1 MPFALLDQAEQNAS
15 PGKVGYFLRIP
26 SPFFMAYARRYL
38 RFPSQILGREMEM
51 LHFGHHGYPLICL
64 PTSNGRFFDV
74 EDRGIIASLSHHL
87 EQGYLQAFCV
97 ETLDWETFFNRQLD
111 LPQRR
116 DRWLL
121 LEQHWVEELIP
132 YAKAEAQNEF
142 LVVAGFSL
150 GATHAVNLTCRHPGL
165 VRRCLAL
172 GGALRCGRSRLC
184 HRLGSPTGRAGA
196 VFHQPAGLYVQH
208 EPATLGSLGRA
219 QHRAEVAH
227 RSPRPLPQRQSAPGR
242 SAQPQRHPPST
253 GGMGGGSRLAHLASA
268 NPRLRVGSLAGNSF

>member
-97 ETLDWETFFNRQLD
+97 ETLDWETLFNRQLD
-111 LPQRR
+111 LPQRW

-172 GGALRCGRSRLC
+172 GGPYDVAA
-184 HRLGSPTGRAGA
+184 LGSITGWDP
-196 VFHQPAGLYVQH
+196 Q
-208 EPATLGSLGRA
+208 
-219 QHRAEVAH
+219 RAEQELYFIN
-227 RSPRPLPQRQSAPGR
+227 PLAYMSNMSRQLWDHLGGR
-242 SAQPQRHPPST
+242 NTELKLLTARHDHCLSDNL
-253 GGMGGGSRLAHLASA
+253 RLAEVLSRNDIPHQLE
-268 NPRLRVGSLAGNSF
+268 VWEGNHDWPTWQAQIRAFA